1 MIDTMMVL
9 WTSGM
14 WKRLLRNIVAL
25 LLLFLGICVLLF
37 LLTTSGSRW
46 SSLAVT
52 VTRSNA
58 PAQSNVAGQVGSSA
72 APTTIQPTPAPTAMP
87 STKPYIEP
95 IILQN
100 PILPDRHANQREYKH
115 FSHRHPFSYPPSTQ
129 PATPEAPPDNGFQD
143 SSNPLQN
150 LP

>member
-1 MIDTMMVL
+1 MVL

-52 VTRSNA
+52 VTRSNSS
-58 PAQSNVAGQVGSSA
+58 AQSNASGQVGSSTVPVA
-72 APTTIQPTPAPTAMP
+72 IQPVPTAMP
-87 STKPYIEP
+87 STRPYIEP

-115 FSHRHPFSYPPSTQ
+115 FSHRYIQPLYPPSTQ
-129 PATPEAPPDNGFQD
+129 SATPDAPLDNGSQD
-143 SSNPLQN
+143 SSDPTQN